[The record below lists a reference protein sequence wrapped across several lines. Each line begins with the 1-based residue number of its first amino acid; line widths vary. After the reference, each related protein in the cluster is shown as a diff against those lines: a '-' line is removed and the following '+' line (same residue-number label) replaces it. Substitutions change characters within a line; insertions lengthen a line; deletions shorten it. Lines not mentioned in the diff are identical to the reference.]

1 MYLPVC
7 EACRHGAVKNNKSLC
22 QRESVYSY
30 LTNCIQR
37 RALDEYLERHASAAV
52 TTDAT
57 AEMVG

>member
-7 EACRHGAVKNNKSLC
+7 ERCRHGAVKNNKSHC

-37 RALDEYLERHASAAV
+37 RALDEYLERHATADTTTELAV
-52 TTDAT
+52 
-57 AEMVG
+57 